1 MSVFIVAEAGCNHNG
16 DRELAFQLVDVAV
29 GAGADAVKFQTF
41 KAENLVTRS
50 AAKADYQN
58 KTTDPD
64 ETQFVMQKRLEL
76 KHKTHHELI
85 DYCNK
90 KGIEFLSSAFD
101 LDSLSFLVNDLSLRT
116 LKIPSGEIT
125 NGPLLLA
132 YSQTDCDLIISTGMA
147 TLGEVEHALSVV
159 AFGLVNGKSSQVQ
172 PSRATFWQAYSSP
185 KGQQLLKKKV
195 RLLHCTTE
203 YPAPLEDINLN
214 AMLTMRNAFGLRTGY
229 SDHTEGIAVSI
240 AAAALNATLIEKH
253 FTLDR
258 SLPGPDHKASLEP
271 DELRRM
277 VTSIRTIEL
286 AMGSG
291 SKVPMPSEM
300 KNRDIARK
308 SLVAASDIKKGDIFT
323 EENLTTK
330 RPGTGISPMA
340 YWDTLG
346 DEAQHDHGENEVI
359 L

>member
-1 MSVFIVAEAGCNHNG
+1 M
-16 DRELAFQLVDVAV
+16 L
-29 GAGADAVKFQTF
+29 
-41 KAENLVTRS
+41 
-50 AAKADYQN
+50 
-58 KTTDPD
+58 PD
-64 ETQFVMQKRLEL
+64 EWCQGNRDK
-76 KHKTHHELI
+76 
-85 DYCNK
+85 
-90 KGIEFLSSAFD
+90 
-101 LDSLSFLVNDLSLRT
+101 
-116 LKIPSGEIT
+116 
-125 NGPLLLA
+125 
-132 YSQTDCDLIISTGMA
+132 
-147 TLGEVEHALSVV
+147 
-159 AFGLVNGKSSQVQ
+159 
-172 PSRATFWQAYSSP
+172 
-185 KGQQLLKKKV
+185 QL
-195 RLLHCTTE
+195 
-203 YPAPLEDINLN
+203 
-214 AMLTMRNAFGLRTGY
+214 
-229 SDHTEGIAVSI
+229 
-240 AAAALNATLIEKH
+240 
-253 FTLDR
+253 TLDR

-346 DEAQHDHGENEVI
+346 DEAQHDHGEDEVI